1 MTMNAA
7 DRGMSLGL
15 RALNRIAGLELIDRI
30 GMRDRAERIIYN
42 ASKSSFRAT
51 EAIARRFN
59 GSGPKLDAPARQ
71 KPGTRAKL
79 FDLTPS
85 DEQAMMREA
94 IGDFAIEKLR
104 PAALDADVACAAPAE
119 LLEQANELG
128 VTMLGVPGELGGA
141 FEDRSATTSFLVA
154 EQLARGDMG
163 LAVALLAPAAVGTAL
178 ALWGDAD
185 QQSTYLAEFAGEKPP
200 SAALAMLERRPLF
213 DPFELETKATKSGD
227 GYVLDGAKSLVPRA
241 ADADLF
247 VVAAALDGR
256 PALFVVEATDGS
268 ISYEAEPAM
277 GIRAAGTG
285 VVSFDGVKLPA
296 GRLLAGGDPAA
307 YAECVR
313 LARLAWCA
321 VAVGTAQAAAD
332 YVVKYV
338 NERVAFGEPI
348 SHRQAVAFNVADI
361 AIELEGMRLTALR
374 AASRADQGLDFSRE
388 VALARQLVRTNGMQI
403 GSDAVQLLGGH
414 GYTKEHPVE
423 RWYRDLRAAGLM
435 EGALLVSV
443 RACCLMISLEVP
455 KKFQGLVDQA
465 NQVAT
470 EILRPNARKY
480 DLAEHEYP
488 KELDMLAA
496 LIDGMNDGTSTGG
509 AGAAGVRSS
518 DSDEA
523 GQSQR
528 HEHGDRPRGDRDVLG
543 RRRPAAVDAA
553 PGARQLGDRLGRRR

>member
-1 MTMNAA
+1 MNAA
-7 DRGMSLGL
+7 DRGMAIGL
-15 RALNRIAGLELIDRI
+15 RALNRVASLELLDRI
-30 GMRDRAERIIYN
+30 GMRERAEKLLYT
-42 ASKSSFRAT
+42 ASKNGFRTA
-51 EAIARRFN
+51 EAVGRRFN
-59 GSGPKLDAPARQ
+59 GSGAKLDAPARQ
-71 KPGTRAKL
+71 KAGTRAKL

-94 IGDFAIEKLR
+94 IGDFAIDRLR
-104 PAALDADVACAAPAE
+104 PAALDADGACAAPAE

-141 FEDRSATTSFLVA
+141 FEERSATTSFLVA

-185 QQSTYLAEFAGEKPP
+185 QQSTYLAEFAGDKPP
-200 SAALAMLERRPLF
+200 SAALAILEGRPLF
-213 DPFELETKATKSGD
+213 DPFELETKATRTGD
-227 GYVLDGAKSLVPRA
+227 DYVLDGAKSLVPRA
-241 ADADLF
+241 ADADLL

-285 VVSFDGVKLPA
+285 AVSFDGVRLPA
-296 GRLLAGGDPAA
+296 GRLLADGDPAA

-361 AIELEGMRLTALR
+361 AIELESMRLTALR

-388 VALARQLVRTNGMQI
+388 VALARQLARTKGMQI

-435 EGALLVSV
+435 EGAVLV
-443 RACCLMISLEVP
+443 
-455 KKFQGLVDQA
+455 
-465 NQVAT
+465 
-470 EILRPNARKY
+470 
-480 DLAEHEYP
+480 
-488 KELDMLAA
+488 
-496 LIDGMNDGTSTGG
+496 
-509 AGAAGVRSS
+509 
-518 DSDEA
+518 
-523 GQSQR
+523 
-528 HEHGDRPRGDRDVLG
+528 
-543 RRRPAAVDAA
+543 
-553 PGARQLGDRLGRRR
+553 